1 MDQERLQDL
10 REGSKL
16 AEDNEVLEV
25 KVKVGIE
32 VEVENEATEVGTWVE
47 VENEATEVGTCVE
60 VKFTLE
66 TGGNP
71 LGSGSSTPGSTMRP
85 SIPSTLPKFS
95 INSACGSEESPN
107 CEKSTSDAGVSRSL
121 IPGTNPVVFCE

>member
-32 VEVENEATEVGTWVE
+32 VE